1 MLNCCCCCC
10 CLNTVADFRTNPCPP
25 PLFWVC
31 KKGSFTLRASCL
43 QCFIQKSHFW
53 SLVWTQS
60 IAVSLQGLSSALFL
74 TVHRD
79 GGLSPICI
87 PGPRSC
93 WIEPRYI
100 LLCEDVSN
108 SFRLQTPLRGSRGF
122 GFVLESPSTRCRPHT
137 ASVNWMFTVRVFS
150 KPQCQDL

>member
-1 MLNCCCCCC
+1 MQSFGLI
-10 CLNTVADFRTNPCPP
+10 LAPHLFFESVKKAHSLWELPVFSALFRN
-25 PLFWVC
+25 LI
-31 KKGSFTLRASCL
+31 SNA
-43 QCFIQKSHFW
+43 

-108 SFRLQTPLRGSRGF
+108 SFLQQTPLRGSRGF

>member
-1 MLNCCCCCC
+1 M
-10 CLNTVADFRTNPCPP
+10 
-25 PLFWVC
+25 
-31 KKGSFTLRASCL
+31 
-43 QCFIQKSHFW
+43 
-53 SLVWTQS
+53 WTQS

-108 SFRLQTPLRGSRGF
+108 SFRQQTPLRGSRGF

-137 ASVNWMFTVRVFS
+137 ASVNWMFTVSVFKTPVPRPLNWMYIAYTHLNS
-150 KPQCQDL
+150 ESMLYICTPVLLKNKLYSLIQIEVIKLYY